1 MLSPI
6 KRIDEE
12 PLSSLQQD
20 SQEAYEKALFYMYG
34 GLESLQDGA
43 HIVHNLLRR
52 YNIWN
57 GTAPDVEK
65 YLNKQIVI

>member
-12 PLSSLQQD
+12 PLSSLQD
-20 SQEAYEKALFYMYG
+20 SYEAYEKALFYMYG
-34 GLESLQDGA
+34 GLESLEDGN

-57 GTAPDVEK
+57 GTEQDVEK
-65 YLNKQIVI
+65 YLSK